1 VTETRPDETPL
12 PQLPQLSAVE
22 QRVLGVLLEKEVTVP
37 ASYPMTVNAVRTGCN
52 QSSSREPVTDYDER
66 VVHETLRG
74 LKARDLVAV
83 TWDDR
88 GRRTLKYVQALVAR
102 LDLAPAERAL
112 LTVLLL
118 RGAQP
123 PGALKTRTERLHP
136 FTDRDQVEACLQRMA
151 AASPPLVRQLPRR
164 PREQDHRWVHLLG
177 PVEDAE
183 APATLAAAPAVDRDA
198 VLAEGAE
205 ARDARVRAG
214 YGAIAAEYAESLTG
228 ELDDLPFERWLLE
241 RVAAHAGTDP
251 VVEVGCGPGHVTA
264 YLAEAGADA
273 TGLDV
278 TPEMV
283 EEARRRY
290 PDGVYEAGD
299 LRSLMRPVTA
309 TGWAAVLGWYSL
321 IHLAAS
327 ELPAAV
333 EALVRPLRSDGWL
346 VLALHAG
353 SEVRHADTW
362 FDHEVDLDFVL
373 HEPADVV
380 ALVTAAGLT
389 DVEWYRRGPVT
400 SRSETSERLYVVAR
414 KP

>member
-1 VTETRPDETPL
+1 MTETRPDETRL
-12 PQLPQLSAVE
+12 PQLPQLSAEE

-52 QSSSREPVTDYDER
+52 QTSSREPVTDYDER

-74 LKARDLVAV
+74 LKSRELVAV

-88 GRRTLKYVQALVAR
+88 GRRTLKYVQTLVAR
-102 LDLAPAERAL
+102 LDLAPDERAL

-136 FTDRDQVEACLQRMA
+136 FADRDQVDACLQRMA
-151 AASPPLVRQLPRR
+151 AASPPLVQQQPRR

-183 APATLAAAPAVDRDA
+183 GPAAAAAAPAVDRDA
-198 VLAEGAE
+198 VLAEGPE
-205 ARDARVRAG
+205 ARDARVRDG
-214 YGAIAAEYAESLTG
+214 YGAIAAEYAASLTG

-290 PDGVYEAGD
+290 PDGVYEVGD
-299 LRSLMRPVTA
+299 LRTLMRPVTA

-333 EALVRPLRSDGWL
+333 EALVRPLRADGWL

-362 FDHEVDLDFVL
+362 FEHDVDLDFVL

-380 ALVTAAGLT
+380 ALVTAAGLV
-389 DVEWYRRGPVT
+389 DVEWYRRGPVAA
-400 SRSETSERLYVVAR
+400 RGETSERLYVLAR